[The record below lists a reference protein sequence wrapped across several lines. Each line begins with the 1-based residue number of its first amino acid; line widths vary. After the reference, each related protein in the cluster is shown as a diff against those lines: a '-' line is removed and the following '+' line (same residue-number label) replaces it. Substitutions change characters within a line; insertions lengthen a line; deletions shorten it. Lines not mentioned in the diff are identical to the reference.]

1 MDTGASSG
9 VGPLRRVTG
18 PEGSP
23 TPVGASCRA
32 GLGVPKELVGG
43 QAVSLLT
50 IVATAGT
57 RCAGGP
63 STDMG

>member
-9 VGPLRRVTG
+9 EGPLRRVTG

-32 GLGVPKELVGG
+32 GLGEPKELVVG

-50 IVATAGT
+50 MVATAGT
-57 RCAGGP
+57 CRAGEP
-63 STDMG
+63 YTDMG